1 MASLQS
7 PLALSLLFMALCMF
21 FVGHLAEN
29 RTDYIVYMGK
39 LPNRSSYSP
48 LDHHHSILQEALE
61 EGLQSEQLLIR
72 SYGRS
77 FNGFAAK
84 LTEKE
89 QKKIAKM
96 KGIISVFPSVT
107 LNPQTTQSWNF
118 MGFGEH
124 VDRVPTIES
133 DIIIGFL
140 DTGIWP
146 ESESFSDKGYGPPP
160 KKWKGVCNGGANFTC
175 NNKIIGARYYSETDH
190 GTEDSARDILG
201 HGTHTASTAAGN
213 QVNRVSLFSSL
224 AEGNARGAVPLS
236 RIAVYKVCWTDGC
249 PTHLIMA
256 AFDDAISDGVDI
268 ISASLGSSFPFEYNK
283 DSIAIGAF
291 HAMQHG
297 ILTSNSAGNKG
308 PSPHSVSSVAPWMIS
323 VAASTTDR
331 YFTNKVLLGDNT
343 TITGNATINGLDLK
357 GKMFPL
363 ITGYQAFDLT
373 RCDIKTNRMCEDTC
387 LVPEKLEGKIL
398 ICENLQMDFDGGNSV
413 IFMVGTGRGI
423 GIIIAQEVPIDH
435 AEIVPIS
442 NPKATIEK
450 SVTMRHRANAP
461 TVVSFSSRGP
471 NSITPDILKPDI
483 SAPGVEILAA
493 WPPIVPASHYFGEAK
508 YVKYNILSGTSM
520 SCPHVSGT
528 AAYVK
533 TFHPDWSPSAIKSA
547 LMTTAL
553 PMTATTNP
561 DREFAYGAGHLNPL
575 KAVQPGLV
583 YEAFENDYVKML
595 CSIGY
600 TSDMINLMVGN
611 TSTTSCPPNYKGTV
625 WDLNYPSMAMVVKEA
640 QGKEATFT
648 RTVTNVGLPNS
659 TYKATTTFPSQL
671 TVTVKPNVLFFKSL
685 NEKQSF
691 VVKVSARPSSQSVV
705 SASVVWSDGIH
716 NVRSPIVVYYANITN
731 PNSTKN

>member
-1 MASLQS
+1 M
-7 PLALSLLFMALCMF
+7 
-21 FVGHLAEN
+21 E
-29 RTDYIVYMGK
+29 
-39 LPNRSSYSP
+39 
-48 LDHHHSILQEALE
+48 
-61 EGLQSEQLLIR
+61 
-72 SYGRS
+72 
-77 FNGFAAK
+77 
-84 LTEKE
+84 
-89 QKKIAKM
+89 
-96 KGIISVFPSVT
+96 GIISVFPSVT
-107 LNPQTTQSWNF
+107 LKPQTTQSWNF

-133 DIIIGFL
+133 DIIIGFV

-146 ESESFSDKGYGPPP
+146 ESKSFSDKGYGPPP

-175 NNKIIGARYYSETDH
+175 NNKIIGARYYSDSKL
-190 GTEDSARDILG
+190 GMEDSARDILG

-213 QVNRVSLFSSL
+213 QVNHISLFDSL

-236 RIAVYKVCWTDGC
+236 RIAVYKVCGPNGC

-291 HAMQHG
+291 HAMQQG

-308 PSPHSVSSVAPWMIS
+308 PTPHSVSSVAPWMIS

-331 YFTNKVLLGDNT
+331 YFTNK
-343 TITGNATINGLDLK
+343 GNATINGFDLK

-363 ITGYQAFDLT
+363 ITGYQAFNLT
-373 RCDIKTNRMCEDTC
+373 RCDIETNR
-387 LVPEKLEGKIL
+387 
-398 ICENLQMDFDGGNSV
+398 
-413 IFMVGTGRGI
+413 
-423 GIIIAQEVPIDH
+423 
-435 AEIVPIS
+435 

-461 TVVSFSSRGP
+461 TIVSFSSRGP

-483 SAPGVEILAA
+483 SAPGVEIIAA
-493 WPPIVPASHYFGEAK
+493 WPPVVPASHYFGEAK

-520 SCPHVSGT
+520 SCPHVSGA

-561 DREFAYGAGHLNPL
+561 DHEFAYGSGHLNPL
-575 KAVQPGLV
+575 KAAQPGLV
-583 YEAFENDYVKML
+583 YEAFEDDYIKML

-600 TSDMINLMVGN
+600 TSDMIKLMVGN

-625 WDLNYPSMAMVVKEA
+625 WDLNYPSMAMVLKEA

-648 RTVTNVGLPNS
+648 RTLTNVGLPNS
-659 TYKATTTFPSQL
+659 TYKATITFPSQL
-671 TVTVKPNVLFFKSL
+671 TVTVKPDVLFFKSL

-691 VVKVSARPSSQSVV
+691 VVKVSARPSSQNVV
-705 SASVVWSDGIH
+705 SASLVWSDGIH
-716 NVRSPIVVYYANITN
+716 NVRSPIVVPFSNLNGRFSATIQAYDGQYIIVDQNIILNGFDWKGKIVILSVQIIVSAYQVCDPHHSLGRSQPRTN
-731 PNSTKN
+731 VNHRQHITESDVCRRHPVMTRRAVRDHTPRFSDVRNRELNFDLGPFIPRAIGRHVHTTAQK